1 MVEARRLN
9 RTDVLSQ
16 EGHVDVL
23 MVSSN
28 VSSPLHLFSHWPPN
42 PFESNSKSY
51 EAMRNAY
58 PPYKSYKSCVGLLW
72 ALSNASFFRQ
82 TILFSIFKPFHLF
95 ATQSF
100 QLFSNS
106 QLMRSFDFASIDHTA
121 LPTAPGSLCGPQ
133 QSHQASTPLPQVFIQ
148 SNLILYKSNPIL
160 SDLNPIQSNP
170 S

>member
-58 PPYKSYKSCVGLLW
+58 PPYKSYKSCVVLLRPFPGQLFYFRFSNRFIFSQLNHSSCFQIPNSC
-72 ALSNASFFRQ
+72 ALLILHRSITPPFLQHLVHCADLSN
-82 TILFSIFKPFHLF
+82 
-95 ATQSF
+95 
-100 QLFSNS
+100 
-106 QLMRSFDFASIDHTA
+106 
-121 LPTAPGSLCGPQ
+121 PTK
-133 QSHQASTPLPQVFIQ
+133 PLP
-148 SNLILYKSNPIL
+148 LYRRFSSNPI
-160 SDLNPIQSNP
+160 
-170 S
+170 